1 MNLSKFYIVI
11 YILLSCV
18 SIEAQDIRAF
28 RSENTQLEIYGN
40 KEIEF
45 NEYRY
50 KGDFNQFLQKNPQ
63 IITDSKFDQHT
74 RINVRGKIGKGI
86 SINAVFDDSNDRE
99 EDEKILMNIKGDD
112 FEVALGR
119 ISLDLKGTRFVLNN
133 KKALGIYFS
142 KTFHKLKSSFLVSRS
157 EGKEEREQFFGN
169 GLQSEYILKKTPVV
183 VGSEKVTIDGRVLIK
198 DVDYEFDYE
207 GGSIRFSQELLPIE
221 STSNIIIE
229 YESSRDGSSFKN
241 RIFATRQ
248 EYRFNEKNRIGLSW
262 AMEKDQI
269 DETLISSSF
278 AKPHE
283 LQILETDLH
292 LDLNSGLKLDMELAH
307 STDNQDIVSSTLPTI
322 SGNALDLSLS
332 YKKNRNKVRYTKET
346 IDPNFRSIGKK
357 DFVNL
362 GTDSDLVGDVDQD
375 SVAYNYQSDRF
386 TFNENYQRSRTNLN
400 DDPTKDTKRF
410 QSIGG
415 DFTGKV
421 GEILKIRGG
430 YKNENSPTF
439 RAGVLQQYSTF
450 RKKKLGVSIPFT
462 ENIDVD
468 LDNEIQTRSV
478 LGTSEN
484 EVDTKEIGFS
494 STNMKNFSWNYSFKD
509 RKIEDKWK
517 NFTNEKN
524 KDHSVQLHYKKGREF
539 QTKVEWIQ
547 RDADNFLKNEANES
561 HSSSINVNYKPN
573 RKFQVS
579 SKLKQEEKRRIIKE
593 ITQVNLSNINQEIER
608 DYITPTNPVKT
619 ITSSQQI
626 RYKQSKNLFHRMSY
640 RFRQEEEKV
649 AQKVLTQNE
658 NYSYDLKW
666 TLPRSYKLKYRF
678 DQKDRYNR
686 NSSIDKMTFR
696 QNFELAKALRSRMTL
711 TANYR
716 AQNEMDHITHLLQE
730 DDESGLKL
738 EKIFS
743 SKFRSNASLLST
755 KKSGVDNKTEY
766 RLGSGVVYT
775 PGADGLRVSFD
786 LSKGTSKDLNTKDK
800 SDLEQL
806 KVNVHK
812 NLFKD
817 AYLEGQYKFE
827 KEAPSS
833 KGSGYSATLY
843 KLKLS
848 MDF

>member
-1 MNLSKFYIVI
+1 MKFFKLYIFTF
-11 YILLSCV
+11 ILFCTSSDV
-18 SIEAQDIRAF
+18 QEIRAF
-28 RSENTQLEIYGN
+28 RSEHRELEIYGN

-86 SINAVFDDSNDRE
+86 SINAVFDDSNDRD
-99 EDEKILMNIKGDD
+99 EDEKILMNIKGRD
-112 FEVALGR
+112 FELALGR
-119 ISLDLKGTRFVLNN
+119 ISLDLKGTKYVLNN

-142 KTFHKLKSSFLVSRS
+142 KTFRKLKSSYLISRS
-157 EGKEEREQFFGN
+157 EGQEEREQFFGN

-183 VGSEKVTIDGRVLIK
+183 VGSEKVTIDGKLLVKGI
-198 DVDYEFDYE
+198 DYEFDYE
-207 GGSIRFSQELLPIE
+207 GGSLRFSQELLPIE
-221 STSNIIIE
+221 NTSNIIIE

-248 EYRFNEKNRIGLSW
+248 EYRFNSKNRIGLSW

-269 DETLISSSF
+269 DDSLILSNF
-278 AKPHE
+278 AKPHQ
-283 LQILETDLH
+283 LNIIETDLH
-292 LDLNSGLKLDMELAH
+292 LNLSSGLKIDMELAH
-307 STDNQDIVSSTLPTI
+307 SVDQQDIVSNTLPTI
-322 SGNALDLSLS
+322 SGNALDLNLS
-332 YKKNRNKVRYTKET
+332 YKKNRNKFRYNKER

-375 SVAYNYQSDRF
+375 SIAYNYQSDKI
-386 TFNENYQRSRTNLN
+386 TFHETFQKSQTNLN
-400 DDPTKDTKRF
+400 DDSLKDTKRF
-410 QSIGG
+410 QAIGG
-415 DFTGKV
+415 DFTAKV
-421 GEILKIRGG
+421 GNLLKFRGG
-430 YKNENSPTF
+430 YRNENSPIY
-439 RAGVLQQYSTF
+439 RAGILNNYSTF
-450 RKKKLGVSIPFT
+450 RKKKLGVSLPFSQ
-462 ENIDVD
+462 NIDVS
-468 LDNEIQTRSV
+468 LDNEIQTRATI
-478 LGTSEN
+478 GASEN
-484 EVDTKEIGFS
+484 EVDTKEISFS

-509 RKIEDKWK
+509 RKSEDKFK

-524 KDHSVQLHYKKGREF
+524 KDHKVQLHYKNGRKF
-539 QTKVEWIQ
+539 RTKVEWIQ
-547 RDADNFLKNEANES
+547 RDAENFLKNEANES
-561 HSSSINVNYKPN
+561 HSSSININYKPN
-573 RKFQVS
+573 RKFQIS

-593 ITQVNLSNINQEIER
+593 ITQIDLSNINQEITR
-608 DYITPTNPVKT
+608 DYITPTHPVKT

-626 RYKQSKNLFHRMSY
+626 RYKQNKNVFHRLSY
-640 RFRQEEEKV
+640 RFRKEEEKV
-649 AQKVLTQNE
+649 AQRVLTQNE

-666 TLPRSYKLKYRF
+666 TLPKSYKLKYRF

-686 NSSIDKMTFR
+686 NSTIDKMTFR
-696 QNFELAKALRSRMTL
+696 QNFEVTKSLRKRMTI

-716 AQNEMDHITHLLQE
+716 AQNEMDHVAKLLQE
-730 DDESGLKL
+730 DDESGLRL

-743 SKFRSNASLLST
+743 SKFRTNASILST
-755 KKSGVDNKTEY
+755 KRAGLDNKSEY
-766 RLGSGVVYT
+766 RLGSGIVYT
-775 PGADGLRVSFD
+775 PGVNGLRIGVD
-786 LSKGTSKDLNTKDK
+786 LTKGKSKDHNTKDN
-800 SDLEQL
+800 SDLEQI

-833 KGSGYSATLY
+833 KGLGYSATLY